1 MIPLLIFMLRQ
12 ESNSKRGIVMEF
24 DPRAITIRLN
34 AIGNA
39 MDELNNNVSNISKK
53 NLDKTMQNCDILLH
67 LIDIFWEYYSSNARF
82 FPEEVYK
89 EFQGSLVELLVEIY
103 VGLSAFQSAVL
114 SPSIAISLIK
124 KYNESFQTT
133 QEQLRL
139 CNDMISATEP
149 DYHRKLDPRVRE
161 DRITALLED
170 FSSNVGDCPYY
181 TPETKSKCLLE
192 PRVVKV
198 IDCEGKCFVNG
209 LCCQMISQV
218 SEIRS

>member
-1 MIPLLIFMLRQ
+1 
-12 ESNSKRGIVMEF
+12 MEF

-53 NLDKTMQNCDILLH
+53 NIDKTMQNCDILLH

-82 FPEEVYK
+82 FPEEVYNK
-89 EFQGSLVELLVEIY
+89 FQGTLVELLVEIY

-114 SPSIAISLIK
+114 SPTNAISLIK
-124 KYNESFQTT
+124 KYNESFQIT
-133 QEQLRL
+133 QEQLSL
-139 CNDMISATEP
+139 CNDMVSATDA

-170 FSSNVGDCPYY
+170 YSSDIGDCPYY

-192 PRVVKV
+192 PRVIKV

>member
-1 MIPLLIFMLRQ
+1 
-12 ESNSKRGIVMEF
+12 MEF

-39 MDELNNNVSNISKK
+39 MDELNNNVSNVSKK
-53 NLDKTMQNCDILLH
+53 NIDKTMQNCDILLR
-67 LIDIFWEYYSSNARF
+67 LIDIFWEYYSLNARF
-82 FPEEVYK
+82 FPEEIYK
-89 EFQGSLVELLVEIY
+89 RFQGSLVELLVEIY

-114 SPSIAISLIK
+114 SPAIAISLIK
-124 KYNESFQTT
+124 KYNESFQIT
-133 QEQLRL
+133 QEQLCL
-139 CNDMISATEP
+139 CGDMISATATE
-149 DYHRKLDPRVRE
+149 YHRKLDPRIRE
-161 DRITALLED
+161 DRITALLEEY
-170 FSSNVGDCPYY
+170 SSNVGDCPYY

-218 SEIRS
+218 SEIKS